1 MNKDVLITIHSIQ
14 NIDGR
19 DCDGP
24 ELVTQGTYE
33 YAPDGARLSYMES
46 ELTGLEGTRTDLHIK
61 PEEVI
66 LSRRGSVN
74 TQMVFRRG
82 EKQKFRYQTDYG
94 PLNMGLSTKRLE
106 CSMDEH
112 GGDMEIEY
120 DLNFNLSFLSRN
132 RFIISVRE
140 KDNSKEKELRS

>member
-33 YAPDGARLSYMES
+33 YAPDGVRFSYMES
-46 ELTGLEGTRTDLHIK
+46 ELTGLDGTRTAFHVK
-61 PEEVI
+61 PEEVV

-74 TQMVFRRG
+74 ADMVFRRG
-82 EKQKFRYQTDYG
+82 EKQKFRYQTNFG
-94 PLNMGLSTKRLE
+94 ALSMGLNTHRLE

-112 GGDMEIEY
+112 GGEVEIEY
-120 DLNFNLSFLSRN
+120 DLHFNQSYLSRN
-132 RFIISVRE
+132 RFIINVRE
-140 KDNSKEKELRS
+140 KDLKS